1 MFHKPVNAFYAFCLL
16 IFSCNSTE
24 PDGWKEWRMVN
35 GNTSSN
41 KYTSLSQI
49 DSTNVQQLQAA
60 WTYRT
65 GDADTSN
72 RSQIQCNPI
81 VVDGILYATSPALKL
96 FALDA
101 ATGKEKWLFDP
112 KDSAANKVSTPFG
125 AALNRGVTY
134 WQEDEDKRIFYAAG
148 AWLFCVDAASGKL
161 IASFGSNGAVN
172 LREGLGRDVA
182 NYELSANSPGI
193 IYKDLLIIGA
203 RLSEGLPA
211 APGHI
216 RAFDVRTGK
225 QRWMFHTI
233 PHPGEPGY
241 ETWEDPEAYK
251 FIGGVNCWAGFS
263 LDQQRGIVYA
273 PLGSAS
279 FDFYGGNRKGANL
292 YANCLLALDA
302 ATGKHIWHFQTI
314 HHDLWDR
321 DLPTPPT
328 LVTVTRNGKKV
339 DAVAQPTKAG
349 YIYVLDRETGTPLF
363 PVEEM
368 PVPVDSDLAGE
379 KPWPTQPVPALPEP
393 FARQA
398 FKEFTVDDLND
409 LVPDSSYQDIK
420 KRFLS
425 YRTGNMYNPPS
436 KQGTLIFPGFDGAAE
451 WGGPAVDPE
460 TGIMYVNSNE
470 MPWILTMVD
479 IDHTSSAGETYP
491 EAGRQLY
498 QQNCMSCHGTD
509 RKGSG
514 NFPSIRDAKKKYTGQ
529 QFALLLST
537 GRRMMPS
544 FKQLPPEEVKALT
557 AFVLEDKSLQNKKT
571 TARPSAAIDS
581 NISLPYNST
590 GYHKFLTKEGYPA
603 VKPPWGTLNAV
614 DLNSGRL
621 LWKSVLGEFPE
632 LVQKG
637 IPPTGTENYGGPVVT
652 KSGMLFIAATR
663 DSKFRVFNKAS
674 GKLLW
679 ETQLPYPGFA
689 SPAVYEADGRQF
701 IVIACGGG
709 KLGTKSGDT
718 YMAFALPEAK

>member
-1 MFHKPVNAFYAFCLL
+1 MYQKLAVVFLCFLL
-16 IFSCNSTE
+16 FACTTKQPNE
-24 PDGWKEWRMVN
+24 YNEWRMVN
-35 GNTSSN
+35 GNSSAN
-41 KYTSLSQI
+41 KFSALTQI
-49 DSTNVQQLQAA
+49 DSSNVQQLKVA

-65 GDADTSN
+65 GDADTGN

-81 VVDGILYATSPALKL
+81 MVDGVLYATSPGLKL
-96 FALDA
+96 FALNA
-101 ATGKEKWLFDP
+101 ETGKEKWVFNP
-112 KDSAANKVSTPFG
+112 KDTTHNKTPTPFS

-134 WQEDEDKRIFYAAG
+134 WTDGTDKRILYTAG
-148 AWLFCVDAASGKL
+148 AYLFCVNAADGKL
-161 IASFGSNGAVN
+161 VPSFGEQGVVN

-182 NYELSANSPGI
+182 QYELSANSPGI
-193 IYKDLLIIGA
+193 IYKDLLIVGA

-233 PHPGEPGY
+233 PQPGEPGY
-241 ETWEDPEAYK
+241 ESWDDPNAYRY
-251 FIGGVNCWAGFS
+251 IGGINCWAGFS

-302 ATGKHIWHFQTI
+302 ATGKHIWHYQTI

-321 DLPTPPT
+321 DLPTPPA
-328 LVTVTRNGKKV
+328 LVTVTHNGKKI

-349 YIYVLDRETGTPLF
+349 YTYVLDRQTGVPLF
-363 PVEEM
+363 PVKEV
-368 PVPVDSDLAGE
+368 PVPTDSDLEGE
-379 KPWPTQPVPALPEP
+379 QPWPTQPVPLLPEP

-398 FKEFTVDDLND
+398 FKDFTVDDLNT
-409 LVPDSSYQDIK
+409 LVPDTSYRDIK
-420 KRFLS
+420 ARFLS
-425 YRTGNMYNPPS
+425 YRTGNMFNPPS
-436 KQGTLIFPGFDGAAE
+436 KAGTIIFPGFDGAAE
-451 WGGPAVDPE
+451 WGGPAVDPQ
-460 TGIMYVNSNE
+460 TGIMYVNANE
-470 MPWILTMVD
+470 MPWVLTMVD
-479 IDHTSSAGETYP
+479 IEHSNLLAEGDTYAQAGK
-491 EAGRQLY
+491 QLY

-514 NFPSIRDAKKKYTGQ
+514 NFPSIINVKRKYNQQ
-529 QFALLLST
+529 QFAQLLST

-544 FKQLPPEEVKALT
+544 FKQLSNEQVKALA
-557 AFVLEDKSLQNKKT
+557 AFVLEDKTLQHKKLT
-571 TARPSAAIDS
+571 VTPAAVDS
-581 NISLPYNST
+581 NILLPYNST

-614 DLNSGRL
+614 DLNSGKL

-632 LVQKG
+632 LTQKG

-652 KSGMLFIAATR
+652 QSGLIFIAAAR
-663 DSKFRVFNKAS
+663 DSKFRVFSKHT

-679 ETQLPYPGFA
+679 ETALPFPGFA
-689 SPAVYEADGRQF
+689 SPAVYEANGKQF
-701 IVIACGGG
+701 VVIACGGG
-709 KLGTKSGDT
+709 KLGTKSGDA
-718 YMAFALPEAK
+718 YVAFALP

>member
-1 MFHKPVNAFYAFCLL
+1 MFYKLAVVFFFLL
-16 IFSCNSTE
+16 LFSCTTKQ
-24 PDGWKEWRMVN
+24 PDAYTGWGMVN
-35 GNTSSN
+35 GNSNSN
-41 KYTSLSQI
+41 KYSSLIQI
-49 DSTNVQQLQAA
+49 DSTNVQQLQVA

-65 GDADTSN
+65 GDADTGN

-81 VVDGILYATSPALKL
+81 VVNGVLYATSPGLKL

-101 ATGKEKWLFDP
+101 ATGKEKWAFNP
-112 KDSAANKVSTPFG
+112 KDSTQNKTSTPFS

-134 WQEDEDKRIFYAAG
+134 WEQGEDKRIFYAAG
-148 AWLFCVDAASGKL
+148 AYLFCVNALTGKL
-161 IASFGSNGAVN
+161 ITSFGKQGTVN
-172 LREGLGRDVA
+172 LREGLGREVA
-182 NYELSANSPGI
+182 QYELSANSPGI

-233 PHPGEPGY
+233 PQPGEPGY
-241 ETWEDPEAYK
+241 ESWDDPDAYK
-251 FIGGVNCWAGFS
+251 YIGGVNCWAGFS

-302 ATGKHIWHFQTI
+302 ATGKHIWHIQTI

-321 DLPTPPT
+321 DLPTPPA
-328 LVTVTRNGKKV
+328 LVTVTHNGKKT

-349 YIYVLDRETGTPLF
+349 YIYVLDRETGAPLF
-363 PVEEM
+363 PVKEI
-368 PVPVDSDLAGE
+368 PVPTDSDLKGE
-379 KPWPTQPVPALPEP
+379 QPWPTQPAPLLPEP

-398 FKEFTVDDLND
+398 FKEFMVDDLNT
-409 LVPDSSYQDIK
+409 LVPDSSYEDIK
-420 KRFLS
+420 TRFLS
-425 YRTGNMYNPPS
+425 YRTGNMFNPPS
-436 KQGTLIFPGFDGAAE
+436 KKGTLIFPGFDGAAE

-460 TGIMYVNSNE
+460 TAIMYVNANE

-479 IDHTSSAGETYP
+479 IDHTNPLAAGETYAQ
-491 EAGRQLY
+491 AGRQLY

-514 NFPSIRDAKKKYTGQ
+514 NFPSIINVKRKYNQQ
-529 QFALLLST
+529 QFAQLLST

-544 FKQLPPEEVKALT
+544 FKQLQPEQVKALA
-557 AFVLEDKSLQNKKT
+557 AFVLEDKTLQHKKPT
-571 TARPSAAIDS
+571 VTPAAPVDS
-581 NISLPYNST
+581 NILLPYNST

-614 DLNSGRL
+614 DLNSGKL

-632 LVQKG
+632 LIQKG

-652 KSGMLFIAATR
+652 KSGLIFIAATR
-663 DSKFRVFNKAS
+663 DSKFRVFSKS
-674 GKLLW
+674 TGKLLW
-679 ETQLPYPGFA
+679 ETALPYPGFA
-689 SPAVYEADGRQF
+689 SPAVYEANGRQF
-701 IVIACGGG
+701 VVVACGGG
-709 KLGTKSGDT
+709 KLGTKSGDA
-718 YMAFALPEAK
+718 YVAFGLP